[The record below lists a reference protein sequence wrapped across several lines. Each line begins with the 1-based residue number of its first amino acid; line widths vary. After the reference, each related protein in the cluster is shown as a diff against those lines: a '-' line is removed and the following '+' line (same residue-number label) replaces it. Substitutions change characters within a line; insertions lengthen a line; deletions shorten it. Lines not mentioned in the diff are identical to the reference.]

1 LVALPKSSAPF
12 ALFARRLQL
21 GWATLAGAKR
31 IDHPLIREWQ
41 FIKSKTERISYGIV

>member
-1 LVALPKSSAPF
+1 LVALPNRSALF

-31 IDHPLIREWQ
+31 VDHPLIREWQ
-41 FIKSKTERISYGIV
+41 FIKSKTQKG